1 MAAPTTPR
9 RRTTTATFNPRVLDG
24 SGRMA
29 TASAHNRAL
38 AAVPQHVPRR
48 DDRPPLRLV
57 DDARAQ
63 AADRRRRARLI
74 AIVGSVLAAG
84 IFFLLA
90 AFNAMLVT
98 GQSRIDAL
106 QEQVRQAQA
115 EYSANRLETAT
126 LESPDHVVSVAKEKL
141 GMVPP
146 PRLNYLTPSEG
157 MAAQV
162 AQGHDVDASATP
174 SGGDTAWAETKPYL
188 GATP

>member
-9 RRTTTATFNPRVLDG
+9 RRTTPFNPRVLDG
-24 SGRMA
+24 SDRMS
-29 TASAHNRAL
+29 TSSVQNRAL

-74 AIVGSVLAAG
+74 AIVGSVVAAG

-98 GQSRIDAL
+98 GQSRIDEL
-106 QEQVRQAQA
+106 QEQVRAAQA
-115 EYSANRLETAT
+115 EYSASRLETAT
-126 LESPDHVVSVAKEKL
+126 LESPEHIVKVAKEKL

-146 PRLNYLTPSEG
+146 PVLTYLSPSEG

-162 AQGHDVDASATP
+162 AQGHDPDASATP
-174 SGGDTAWAETKPYL
+174 AGGDTAWAEAKPYL

>member
-9 RRTTTATFNPRVLDG
+9 RRTATFNPRVLDASRAPG
-24 SGRMA
+24 PA
-29 TASAHNRAL
+29 TAHNRAL
-38 AAVPQHVPRR
+38 AAVPRQVPRR
-48 DDRPPLRLV
+48 DERPPLRLV

-74 AIVGSVLAAG
+74 AIVGSVVAAG

-98 GQSRIDAL
+98 GQSRIDEL

-126 LESPDHVVSVAKEKL
+126 LESPEHIVRVATEKL

-146 PRLNYLTPSEG
+146 SRLNYLTPSEG

-162 AQGHDVDASATP
+162 EKGQDPNASAAP
-174 SGGDTAWAETKPYL
+174 SGGDAAWAEAKPYL